1 MNFCGLLVV
10 RVNPYALS
18 PKGLRGVP
26 LYTTYG
32 DSGMLESTKTN
43 LIQLTLFSISFVMM
57 SGLGSQASIML
68 LTTQRIE
75 ICAKDGVYPLLY

>member
-10 RVNPYALS
+10 RVNPLCSITKRIAWGAS
-18 PKGLRGVP
+18 I
-26 LYTTYG
+26 YG
-32 DSGMLESTKTN
+32 DSVMLESNKTN
-43 LIQLTLFSISFVMM
+43 LIQLTLFCISFVMM

-75 ICAKDGVYPLLY
+75 ICAKDGDYPLLY